1 MTKPK
6 PIPPSVTNSIK
17 ATEEAETL
25 RKRLDALLTLS
36 KNGPTIGTQSIS
48 EIQDDEEHDTE
59 DLDRANDQ
67 EDSGVQF
74 NDEEGQ
80 GKEPNEGEGDYTEDK
95 SLNDETEDEYLS
107 EEDYNAKIRQR
118 SDNHSPFEVIGV
130 HTQTAEIIQH
140 AFNIYHQE
148 AFDWIDLYIEQHP
161 PSSQAIE
168 AAERAYPWI
177 VRTLASYESFKSQDG
192 RLIHLGTSSF
202 PKALLRKNPSGQERF
217 KILHSIAFSLNPK
230 LADAYVSQAES
241 DPGSG
246 NSYIPTER
254 LTACLQPVTAKSGI
268 YGFCW
273 NQTSG
278 TFYIGRSKHIAR
290 RLGNHLSTTAGLK
303 RSGVNRFVR
312 AAQESA
318 SYPLD
323 WIRGS
328 LISVQAPQAILSALE
343 TSVIACHGS
352 AVVRPGQSQ
361 HNIVDQLFL
370 PRPPIE
376 DLPTLYNQ
384 YKAGMSFEDLGELH
398 NVNAWYLKEL
408 ISGSPPTVR
417 SLRNKPN
424 TRQDFLSLLHLKLA
438 GHADVRIR
446 FPRIASI
453 QQQSSANA
461 KDEASQYTY
470 AMRTRSKNE
479 RWTLKDH
486 MVERNDP
493 FERADNIE
501 RIGTATRDDYGDSD
515 DEDSMAMAI
524 EIPVAEYRQ
533 RVVQAYMQALVQEL
547 EAM

>member
-1 MTKPK
+1 M
-6 PIPPSVTNSIK
+6 N
-17 ATEEAETL
+17 
-25 RKRLDALLTLS
+25 
-36 KNGPTIGTQSIS
+36 
-48 EIQDDEEHDTE
+48 
-59 DLDRANDQ
+59 
-67 EDSGVQF
+67 
-74 NDEEGQ
+74 
-80 GKEPNEGEGDYTEDK
+80 
-95 SLNDETEDEYLS
+95 
-107 EEDYNAKIRQR
+107 
-118 SDNHSPFEVIGV
+118 
-130 HTQTAEIIQH
+130 
-140 AFNIYHQE
+140 
-148 AFDWIDLYIEQHP
+148 
-161 PSSQAIE
+161 
-168 AAERAYPWI
+168 
-177 VRTLASYESFKSQDG
+177 TLASYNPPF
-192 RLIHLGTSSF
+192 RLEPNPEGPQRLRHEGWSSF
-202 PKALLRKNPSGQERF
+202 SHHLLQGNRFESIHAIAFTLNPTLAKAYVDQSQRGEGFIPAETILDCLQSDKTLLRS
-217 KILHSIAFSLNPK
+217 
-230 LADAYVSQAES
+230 
-241 DPGSG
+241 
-246 NSYIPTER
+246 
-254 LTACLQPVTAKSGI
+254 CGI
-268 YGFCW
+268 YGLQI
-273 NQTSG
+273 NTQATAPL
-278 TFYIGRSKHIAR
+278 YIGRSVNISN
-290 RLGNHLSTTAGLK
+290 RLKEHVNK
-303 RSGVNRFVR
+303 NRYGVNRFVR
-312 AAQESA
+312 AAKSSSDSSQ
-318 SYPLD
+318 
-323 WIRGS
+323 WTRGA
-328 LISVQAPQAILSALE
+328 LISFPPTHPPPRAILAALE

-384 YKAGMSFEDLGELH
+384 YKAGMSFQDLGELH

-438 GHADVRIR
+438 DHADVRIR

-486 MVERNDP
+486 MVERTDP

-501 RIGTATRDDYGDSD
+501 RIGTAPRDDYGDSD
-515 DEDSMAMAI
+515 DQDSMAMAI